1 MINFLLHSWLR
12 NHRYEQENMPHW
24 QLYYWE
30 WKLKLLATL
39 TEFSIQVR
47 LKTFINKSCIQS
59 KYTNMLP
66 RYLPN
71 RYYREGL
78 CRTSQ
83 AFIFESTKPRSL
95 SFENSVKVI
104 TVQTEILLRFN
115 RFFFILVLY
124 LRLVNSKDTFQ
135 YHK

>member
-1 MINFLLHSWLR
+1 
-12 NHRYEQENMPHW
+12 
-24 QLYYWE
+24 
-30 WKLKLLATL
+30 
-39 TEFSIQVR
+39 
-47 LKTFINKSCIQS
+47 
-59 KYTNMLP
+59 MLP

-71 RYYREGL
+71 RYDREGL